1 MGITAIIF
9 ALDVLLTAVCIFIA
23 IRLAW
28 LKADFKVVLP
38 VVFIVSLISLIPT
51 YGWLLGIV
59 IFIYLLMRATEADFK
74 DCVWIVIYS
83 KLLSALML
91 VLLSQAGLLQLNLSP

>member
-1 MGITAIIF
+1 MGISAIIF
-9 ALDVLLTAVCIFIA
+9 ALDVLLTSFCIYIA

-28 LKADFKVVLP
+28 LKADVKVVLP
-38 VVFIVSLISLIPT
+38 IVFIVSLISLIPT
-51 YGWLLGIV
+51 YGWLLGLLA
-59 IFIYLLMRATEADFK
+59 FIYLLMRATEADLK

-91 VLLSQAGLLQLNLSP
+91 VLLSQSGMLQLNLSP

>member
-1 MGITAIIF
+1 MGITAIIV
-9 ALDVLLTAVCIFIA
+9 ALDVLLTAFCIYVA

-38 VVFIVSLISLIPT
+38 VVVIVALISLIPT

-59 IFIYLLMRATEADFK
+59 SFIYLLMRTTEADLK
-74 DCVWIVIYS
+74 DSIWIVIYS

-91 VLLSQAGLLQLNLSP
+91 VLLSQSGMLQLNLSP